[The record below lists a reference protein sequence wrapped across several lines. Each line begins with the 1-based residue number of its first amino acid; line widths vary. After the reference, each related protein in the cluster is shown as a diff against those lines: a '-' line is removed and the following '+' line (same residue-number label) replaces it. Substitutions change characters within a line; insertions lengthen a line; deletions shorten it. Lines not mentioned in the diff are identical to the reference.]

1 MADSPA
7 LGTEDGRESESPNDQ
22 HAYHKA
28 EEDLQDHI
36 LAIYGDSSANNDMFR
51 PALADNA
58 KIGFFSLDSAS
69 QTEVTEIVDLKEMT
83 EVLQILLQ
91 DVANLRRDINF
102 TKHVMQADHDS
113 KLQEKSL
120 ELYCRIN
127 ERVVE
132 LEKMHQDRVNSLRKA
147 FRQQLADAIARLSVH
162 FSKNLQTKIVRE
174 RTKQKSDLAD
184 KEEKFKEMQATILR
198 NEGVIQML
206 KTQLQQQQ
214 MKQQEEDDERFME
227 RRFVMDESSSNK
239 SKSSRASGSPV
250 VPRVDSALQDQLNT
264 AQEELEEATQK
275 LEKSD
280 KKISRLEE
288 ALDIKDE
295 EILTLHKEMDA
306 MKEQQERSEIMVEQ
320 LKHEHNELMEA
331 AAQEKETTKKMLGHQ
346 KEEMKRM
353 MDEQLRLAK
362 EEAVEK
368 AKEEAQ
374 KASTAEQSKMKQ
386 MKSQLADLEK
396 KLAKEKE
403 KSSSATQDSI
413 SSKTLKESEDKLKT
427 EILRL
432 QAEVEKAHRTWE
444 KKFAILQQSMHALKD
459 ESYLRQTLQR
469 QAAQLHHAAVSYSTD
484 MPSGVLPTKAPASSP
499 SKKPLPEIRRGS
511 KTGNQAQER
520 DYISYTVSAPS
531 GRGTAMFSA
540 DENQI
545 MSDNELDL
553 LPPEMEPLPEQPSRK
568 GKDCGDQSRPSTQ
581 PHVVVLPTVE
591 AK

>member
-331 AAQEKETTKKMLGHQ
+331 AAQEKETTKKMADDL
-346 KEEMKRM
+346 
-353 MDEQLRLAK
+353 
-362 EEAVEK
+362 AVEK